1 MATMND
7 PYFSEDVKQDSNKS
21 IEEENFYKS
30 EDENLFE
37 PGVSDDDDFE
47 IPAFLRKQKF

>member
-1 MATMND
+1 MKKKT
-7 PYFSEDVKQDSNKS
+7 
-21 IEEENFYKS
+21 FYKS